1 MIVEI
6 VETTEI
12 RDIPSSSEV
21 AGLITPAR
29 FPTAQRKRLLARILA
44 LGEDAIARWN
54 NRSQERCGKLLGF
67 LYDHTPGETAKGGIQ
82 MLRFGGVQLDPIQ
95 VLRRG

>member
-1 MIVEI
+1 MIAFQSETASALATAGWSSSKTMIVEI

-44 LGEDAIARWN
+44 LGEDAIARLN

-67 LYDHTPGETAKGGIQ
+67 L
-82 MLRFGGVQLDPIQ
+82 
-95 VLRRG
+95 